1 MLSTKDHGKNPL
13 VRCNK
18 RAHYEV
24 TGASTVMGQNEENT
38 LKYKFLL
45 TIDADERNV
54 VFGLKGFTHR
64 YSKGK
69 EKMNRMIVAV
79 FITFVNR
86 MRRYETS

>member
-1 MLSTKDHGKNPL
+1 
-13 VRCNK
+13 V
-18 RAHYEV
+18 
-24 TGASTVMGQNEENT
+24 GQNEENT
-38 LKYKFLL
+38 LKYKLLL
-45 TIDADERNV
+45 TIEEDETNV

-69 EKMNRMIVAV
+69 ENMNRMIVAV

>member
-1 MLSTKDHGKNPL
+1 
-13 VRCNK
+13 
-18 RAHYEV
+18 
-24 TGASTVMGQNEENT
+24 MGQNEENT

-69 EKMNRMIVAV
+69 EKMNRILVAV